1 GDADGRRT
9 RGRVDHD
16 LGEPRRGPRHPAAP
30 AGGRAASRTGPR
42 RGGVP
47 DYSLPQCLRP
57 RPWGARRLRR
67 GTYSHRP
74 SDLCRPALWDPRGGL
89 GGEVPPPVARGLA
102 RFQSWMQRHH
112 IDPERDYARF
122 YEHYLLKLPPEHLE
136 ILDEDL
142 VRTMA
147 IVGSPE

>member
-1 GDADGRRT
+1 MST
-9 RGRVDHD
+9 SST
-16 LGEPRRGPRHPAAP
+16 LGSAPTPSRHVWPSA
-30 AGGRAASRTGPR
+30 
-42 RGGVP
+42 
-47 DYSLPQCLRP
+47 
-57 RPWGARRLRR
+57 
-67 GTYSHRP
+67 P

-89 GGEVPPPVARGLA
+89 GGVVPQPVARGLA

-147 IVGSPE
+147 LVGSPEECREQIKALAQAGGTDFGLILGGNAHELMRRFAYAVIVSC